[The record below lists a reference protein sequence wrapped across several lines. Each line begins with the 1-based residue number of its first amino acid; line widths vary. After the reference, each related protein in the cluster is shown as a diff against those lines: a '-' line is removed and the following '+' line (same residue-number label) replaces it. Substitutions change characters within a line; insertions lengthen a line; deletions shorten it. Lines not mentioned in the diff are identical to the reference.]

1 MQEAALPSTSETN
14 VHLNLGKNILPAE
27 CKDTA
32 DLLLFMDNIFDSVNG
47 SRQKNRNAKPLL
59 GPATPNSA
67 HHQIWIEGVQIFK
80 SMKFVSNG
88 KKQSVPSITNWV
100 WTLSRIN
107 KLQNEFNVSSVWLRH
122 LNQDPLENFFGAGIR
137 RSTMAL
143 HSQQE
148 VNRADF
154 QYARFNQTKENIEKL
169 YLKLIIN
176 TAVSSFVDFTFIKCI
191 IEKKIID
198 FLINIVIRFIIFNYC
213 KNINIILAG
222 RKDVDDDEN
231 KLQVKAK
238 KLSEYYRK
246 NK

>member
-1 MQEAALPSTSETN
+1 MLHITREKITSLVDNGQNRKTEFADHAQVFMLRGLIYNYKQAISYTFASSATKGPERAQQIKD
-14 VHLNLGKNILPAE
+14 VIRGKNILPAE

-32 DLLLFMDNIFDSVNG
+32 DLLLFIDNIFDSVNG

-122 LNQDPLENFFGAGIR
+122 LNQDPLENFFGAV
-137 RSTMAL
+137 RS
-143 HSQQE
+143 QGC
-148 VNRADF
+148 R
-154 QYARFNQTKENIEKL
+154 
-169 YLKLIIN
+169 N
-176 TAVSSFVDFTFIKCI
+176 TNPTCDQFESAFTTL
-191 IEKKIID
+191 
-198 FLINIVIRFIIFNYC
+198 LIN
-213 KNINIILAG
+213 NISSVHTRGNCE
-222 RKDVDDDEN
+222 KDFCDALYSLTINEN
-231 KLQVKAK
+231 AETT
-238 KLSEYYRK
+238 ST
-246 NK
+246 